1 MILVFIF
8 ESLPLEF
15 QHIVFVSYMLQP
27 ILLLMKPIDFI
38 ICRRFSM
45 VDFLVASALDSLIF
59 AGWERVQ

>member
-15 QHIVFVSYMLQP
+15 QHIVLVSCLLQP

-59 AGWERVQ
+59 AV